1 MTSPINLSNV
11 PAPQVVETLSYETIL
26 SELLSDLQARDATFT
41 GLVESDPA
49 YKILEVSAYREL
61 IIRQRINDSAKS
73 IMLAYATGYDLEQL
87 GANFGVTRKT
97 LIEGNPN
104 ANPPIEAVLE
114 SDVDLR
120 YRIQTS
126 LNSLSTAG
134 PKSSYLYHA
143 LSVDGVKDVAV
154 AGPPTVSAGN
164 VRVTVLSAV
173 GNGTPSTELIN
184 AVNSKLNSDEIRP
197 LTDLVTVI
205 GATIVPYNLN
215 ITIYTKPEWDAEI
228 IKEQARANILAYCES
243 VRKVGWSVRRTGIH
257 SAGFVSGVE
266 RVTINSVGDSLPSG
280 SDLIIG
286 NTEASYLTSL
296 TIDTVLYTT
305 GV

>member
-26 SELLSDLQARDATFT
+26 SEMLSDLQSRDATFT

-87 GANFGVTRKT
+87 GANFGVVRKT

-104 ANPPIEAVLE
+104 ANPPIDAVLE
-114 SDVDLR
+114 EDSDLR
-120 YRIQTS
+120 YRIQTA

-154 AGPPTVSAGN
+154 AGPPTVSAGR

-173 GNGTPSTELIN
+173 RDGTTTQELLD
-184 AVNSKLNSDEIRP
+184 AVSLKLSSDEIRP
-197 LTDLVTVI
+197 LTDEVVVQ

-215 ITIYTKPEWDAEI
+215 ITIYTKPEWDADI
-228 IKEQARANILAYCES
+228 IKQQATDNILEYCES
-243 VRKVGWSVRRTGIH
+243 IRKVGWTVRRTGIYA
-257 SAGFVSGVE
+257 SAFVAGVE
-266 RVTINSVGDSLPSG
+266 RVTINTVGDSLTSS
-280 SDLIIG
+280 SDLSIG
-286 NTEASYLTSL
+286 NTSASYLTAL
-296 TIDTVLYTT
+296 VINTTLYTT